1 MVMRPTE
8 LERKFSRRTLLRQV
22 ASMATTLAMPRVSNA
37 VSTPAALPGNPLFP
51 LLGVCDPH
59 VRVFDD
65 FIYLYASHDAA
76 PDNREFVTH
85 DWLVWKSSDLVQ
97 WECASIL
104 VPEDTY
110 YRRPSTQCWATD
122 AARRNGKY
130 YFYFS
135 MGAQEIGV
143 VVGDTAT
150 GPWRDPLGKALIPA
164 GSVATEARD
173 PGILQ
178 ERDGTSY
185 LIFGTFDFY
194 IARLNEDMIS
204 LAETPRLIEIR
215 DKQGPY
221 GRGKT
226 DDKPYMHRRGDLYY
240 LSWGSYYAM
249 SDSAYGPFETRGAL
263 IQADHVDPEFND
275 RTNFD
280 HSMKDLAGVPPESR
294 AIDYLNYDRHGS
306 FFELHGQWYF
316 ICNEQLLPGYTSFF
330 RTSVLSYVHY
340 HDNGDIAPIDLRR
353 IGVGRYDAHRGIDA
367 ADCFS
372 IVGGEIREWRDE
384 FAVHIKQRE
393 ATLTFP
399 NVQNLRPRQK
409 ISIEGL
415 ADHGAMMI
423 EVRCGTSAAPVVG
436 RVVIRPERPVVTTH
450 LENFSERN
458 NLILEVDGRHAEG
471 WLRRVTF
478 G

>member
-1 MVMRPTE
+1 MEP
-8 LERKFSRRTLLRQV
+8 KISRRSLLRHGACV
-22 ASMATTLAMPRVSNA
+22 ATSLAIPRISFA
-37 VSTPAALPGNPLFP
+37 ASAPAASAGNPLFP

-65 FIYLYASHDAA
+65 VVYLYASHDAA
-76 PDNREFVTH
+76 PDNRNFVTH
-85 DWLVWKSSDLVQ
+85 DWMVWRSSDLVR
-97 WECASIL
+97 WECVSIL

-110 YRRPSTQCWATD
+110 YRQPSTQCWATD
-122 AARRNGKY
+122 AAHRNGRY

-135 MGAQEIGV
+135 MGPKEIGV
-143 VVGDTAT
+143 VVGVTAA
-150 GPWRDPLGKALIPA
+150 GPWRDPLGKALIPR

-204 LAETPRLIEIR
+204 LAESPRLIEVR

-221 GRGKT
+221 GPGKT

-240 LSWGSYYAM
+240 LSWGSYYAIGT
-249 SDSAYGPFETRGAL
+249 SPYGPFETRGAL
-263 IQADHVDPEFND
+263 IRSDHVDPEFND

-280 HSMKDLAGVPPESR
+280 YSMQSLAGVAPESR

-316 ICNEQLLPGYTSFF
+316 ICNEQLLPGYTTFF
-330 RTSVLSYVHY
+330 RTAVLSYVHY
-340 HDNGDIAPIDLRR
+340 YDNGDMAPIDLRR
-353 IGVGRYDAHRGIDA
+353 IGVGRYDAKRGIEA
-367 ADCFS
+367 ADCFALS
-372 IVGGEIREWRDE
+372 GGEIRETVNGFVVEINRRKATLG
-384 FAVHIKQRE
+384 FPGVQNIAAKQR
-393 ATLTFP
+393 
-399 NVQNLRPRQK
+399 

-415 ADHGAMMI
+415 VIQGTMMI
-423 EVRCGTSAAPVVG
+423 EVRCGSSTGPVVG
-436 RVVIRPERPVVTTH
+436 RVVIRPGQPVATINLQNYSDRIH
-450 LENFSERN
+450 
-458 NLILEVDGRHAEG
+458 LILDVDARQGEG
-471 WLRRVTF
+471 WLRRITF
-478 G
+478 D